1 MSIGADAFAA
11 EGLHETFDPYE
22 PIVPRVTMFR
32 TQCRSCGFE
41 PSDPLTPP
49 TACPK
54 CSGKAWERF
63 NLPGSILS
71 NSKRY
76 DKHGDKPS

>member
-11 EGLHETFDPYE
+11 EGLHLTYDPYE
-22 PIVPRVTMFR
+22 PIVPRVSMFQ
-32 TQCRSCGFE
+32 TQCRSCGYE
-41 PSDPLTPP
+41 PEDPLTPP
-49 TACPK
+49 KACPK

-63 NLPGSILS
+63 NLPGSILD

-76 DKHGDKPS
+76 DKVS

>member
-1 MSIGADAFAA
+1 MTIGADAFAA
-11 EGLHETFDPYE
+11 DGLHLTFDPYE
-22 PIVPRVTMFR
+22 VETPRVAIFQ

-41 PSDPLTPP
+41 PDDALNPP
-49 TACPK
+49 KSCPK
-54 CSGKAWERF
+54 CSSKAWERF

-76 DKHGDKPS
+76 DRN